1 MDDLLT
7 EFRTWLLEDGKSPR
21 TVDSYCHDVQQY
33 HIYLVEKAVDD
44 QQLLSRFLFV
54 QYKQQ
59 VQNRKLA
66 ISTIN
71 KAINSLKV
79 YNDFLQMKGLVEEN
93 FIQLKRDQIQIAT
106 GSEHVVTTLT
116 ENEVEKLL
124 FYVEDKMKVTSRNKL
139 ILYLLLY
146 TGVRVTEL
154 IQIKLAD
161 IDRLTATLTVRGK
174 GNRVREI
181 SLRQDVLVLITEYL
195 KGERSES
202 KFADSEYLL
211 VSQRSEKLHRD
222 SVRSWLAI
230 ISEEVGFKLHPHMFR
245 HTFCTRLL
253 NKGVDITTVS
263 KLAGHANVNMT
274 IKYYINITREQ
285 KQDAVEKL

>member
-1 MDDLLT
+1 MDDLVKG
-7 EFRTWLLEDGKSPR
+7 FNTWLLEDGKSSR
-21 TVDSYCHDVQQY
+21 TVDSYCHDVKQY
-33 HIYLVEKAVDD
+33 QLYLTEKAVDD

-54 QYKQQ
+54 QYKQHLQ
-59 VQNRKLA
+59 SRKLA
-66 ISTIN
+66 VSTVN

-79 YNDFLQMKGLVEEN
+79 YNDYLQMKELVKEN
-93 FIQLKRDQIQIAT
+93 FIQLKRDQIQIAS
-106 GSEHVVTTLT
+106 GSEHQVTSLT
-116 ENEVEKLL
+116 EDEVEQLL
-124 FYVEDKMKVTSRNKL
+124 FYVEDKEKVSQRNKL
-139 ILYLLLY
+139 IAYLLLY

-161 IDRLTATLTVRGK
+161 IERLTATLTVRGK

-181 SLRQDVLVLITEYL
+181 SLRQDVLMLINDYL
-195 KGERSES
+195 KEERSES
-202 KFADSEYLL
+202 KFAESEYLF

-222 SVRSWLAI
+222 SVRSWLSI
-230 ISEEVGFKLHPHMFR
+230 ISKELGFKLHPHLFR